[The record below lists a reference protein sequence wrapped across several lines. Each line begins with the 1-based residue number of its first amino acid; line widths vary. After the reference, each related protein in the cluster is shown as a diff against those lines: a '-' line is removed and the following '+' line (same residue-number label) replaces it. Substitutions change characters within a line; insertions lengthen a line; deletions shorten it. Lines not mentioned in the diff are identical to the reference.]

1 MENSNRGADCSY
13 NPLRCPPLIPR
24 FCGFVPPCCSPSQ
37 GARRARCAPLQC
49 RPSTPGRHPMSAKH
63 LVMILAF
70 AACAVTAVY
79 ATRHP
84 VPEEALP
91 AAEGEIPRIVIVA
104 KREHAADEQH

>member
-1 MENSNRGADCSY
+1 
-13 NPLRCPPLIPR
+13 
-24 FCGFVPPCCSPSQ
+24 
-37 GARRARCAPLQC
+37 
-49 RPSTPGRHPMSAKH
+49 MSAKH

-84 VPEEALP
+84 APEEALP